1 MRNNGREGGV
11 AFADVEPVAELLK
24 SLANPHRLMIVCTL
38 VEGERAVSELERDL
52 DIRQPSLSQHLASL
66 REAGL
71 ILGRREAKAVFYR
84 ISDDRAARVVE
95 ALHEI
100 FCEPIRLGRNRA
112 RNENASARR
121 EITARKNPE
130 PVLPRANGA
139 PRHSEAAVFAVVGDT
154 I

>member
-1 MRNNGREGGV
+1 MGMMVGAPDGV
-11 AFADVEPVAELLK
+11 VALADVEPVAELLK

-71 ILGRREAKAVFYR
+71 VVGRREAKAVFYR
-84 ISDDRAARVVE
+84 LADARAASLVE

-100 FCEPIRLGRNRA
+100 FCQP
-112 RNENASARR
+112 ARR
-121 EITARKNPE
+121 DRRGA
-130 PVLPRANGA
+130 GA
-139 PRHSEAAVFAVVGDT
+139 PSPRGSRPRVEMRPSRTPVGDAAFFAR
-154 I
+154 IGASEER

>member
-1 MRNNGREGGV
+1 MGMRVSARDGV
-11 AFADVEPVAELLK
+11 VALADVEPVAELLK

-71 ILGRREAKAVFYR
+71 VVGRREAKAVFYR
-84 ISDDRAARVVE
+84 LADARAARVVE

-100 FCEPIRLGRNRA
+100 FCQP
-112 RNENASARR
+112 ARR
-121 EITARKNPE
+121 DRGLTGAAVPRET
-130 PVLPRANGA
+130 LPRAET
-139 PRHSEAAVFAVVGDT
+139 RSSRTQVGDAAFFAR
-154 I
+154 IGACEER

>member
-1 MRNNGREGGV
+1 MGMMVGARDGV
-11 AFADVEPVAELLK
+11 VSLADVEPVAEILK

-71 ILGRREAKAVFYR
+71 VVGRREAKAVFYR
-84 ISDDRAARVVE
+84 LADARVARVIE

-100 FCEPIRLGRNRA
+100 FCEP
-112 RNENASARR
+112 ARR
-121 EITARKNPE
+121 DRRRADA
-130 PVLPRANGA
+130 LPPRESLPGVEKRPFRA
-139 PRHSEAAVFAVVGDT
+139 PVGDAAFFAR
-154 I
+154 IGAWEEP

>member
-1 MRNNGREGGV
+1 MGMMVGARDGVV

-71 ILGRREAKAVFYR
+71 VLGRREAKAVFYR
-84 ISDDRAARVVE
+84 LADARAARVVE

-100 FCEPIRLGRNRA
+100 FCEPARRNRG
-112 RNENASARR
+112 RASAP
-121 EITARKNPE
+121 APRKS
-130 PVLPRANGA
+130 LPRAETRPSRA
-139 PRHSEAAVFAVVGDT
+139 PVGDAAVFARIGAWEER
-154 I
+154 